1 MPMDATFTSPQPP
14 IVRENIFSRAYLQG
28 IPEERKQALFTSIIK
43 SFHDSLVINAA
54 SGKDHY
60 VLMGS
65 TIEAF
70 RNRTDSWTNAVST
83 SFTNLELIAR
93 IEKKYPGC
101 TVYEAEKNI
110 VIDWS

>member
-1 MPMDATFTSPQPP
+1 MDAPSSS
-14 IVRENIFSRAYLQG
+14 INIMRESVFSRAYLQG

-43 SFHDSLVINAA
+43 SFHDSLIINAA
-54 SGKDHY
+54 SGMNHY
-60 VLMGS
+60 IFSGNTL
-65 TIEAF
+65 EAF

-101 TVYEAEKNI
+101 KVYEEEKNI

>member
-1 MPMDATFTSPQPP
+1 MDAPSSSPP
-14 IVRENIFSRAYLQG
+14 IPITSESVFSRAYLKG

-43 SFHDSLVINAA
+43 SFHDSLIINAA

-65 TIEAF
+65 TIEVF

-101 TVYEAEKNI
+101 KVYEEEKNI

>member
-1 MPMDATFTSPQPP
+1 MPMDAPSSS
-14 IVRENIFSRAYLQG
+14 IHIMSESVFSRAYLKG

-43 SFHDSLVINAA
+43 SFHDSLIINAA

-101 TVYEAEKNI
+101 KVYEEEKNI